1 MKNTMIGR
9 TVKTTHVSGFYF
21 TDSGTTE
28 NFSLDL
34 SGNYNSYSR
43 IFKQVREILGED
55 RIVIDDYNTDS
66 AYYTM
71 PVEKFMEYA
80 TCTSK

>member
-1 MKNTMIGR
+1 MKHTMIGR

-43 IFKQVREILGED
+43 IFKQVRELLGVD

>member
-1 MKNTMIGR
+1 MKNTLIGR
-9 TVKTTHVSGFYF
+9 TVKTTHVSGFYI

-28 NFSLDL
+28 NFSVDL
-34 SGNYNSYSR
+34 NGNYNSYSR

-55 RIVIDDYNTDS
+55 RIVINDYNTDS